1 MKLVV
6 VLATHLLFAKGMS
19 MHVTNHNLVD
29 KKLIE
34 AITKESQRIHTEEI
48 EQKEDTHV
56 IGCPFDDY
64 EYYNL
69 RCT

>member
-6 VLATHLLFAKGMS
+6 VLAIHLLFGKAES
-19 MHVTNHNLVD
+19 MHIKHNTVD

-34 AITKESQRIHTEEI
+34 AIIKESRRIHTEKA
-48 EQKEDTHV
+48 KEKENTHV

-64 EYYNL
+64 TYYNL